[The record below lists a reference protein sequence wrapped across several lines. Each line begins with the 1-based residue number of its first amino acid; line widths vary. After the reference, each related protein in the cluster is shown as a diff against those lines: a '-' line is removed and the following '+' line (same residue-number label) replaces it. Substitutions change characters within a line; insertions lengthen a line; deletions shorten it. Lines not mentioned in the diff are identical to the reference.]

1 MYDAPVDV
9 FAPCAMGAVIN
20 DLTLPRL
27 KATIIAGAANNQ
39 LAEDRHGAELARRG
53 ILYAPDYVINAG
65 GVIEIGY
72 GDNDKE
78 ITHHVNG
85 IGPTLLEIFTRA
97 DAEKLPTNHVANR
110 IAEELF
116 LAA

>member
-1 MYDAPVDV
+1 M
-9 FAPCAMGAVIN
+9 
-20 DLTLPRL
+20 
-27 KATIIAGAANNQ
+27 
-39 LAEDRHGAELARRG
+39 
-53 ILYAPDYVINAG
+53 INAG

-72 GDNDKE
+72 GDDDDEEE
-78 ITHHVNG
+78 ITRHVAG
-85 IGPTLLEIFTRA
+85 IGPTLLEIFARA